1 MPDNCNNTTM
11 DCPMFHRI
19 KALEKEI
26 NHNKEAHKEIYKKLE
41 ESHTDVALNEER
53 IKQIKEDVEEVKKDT
68 KEIKKTV
75 QEIKEKPAKRWD
87 GLVDKAVFTLVGV
100 VITYILARLGL
111 V

>member
-1 MPDNCNNTTM
+1 MPDNCHNNPR
-11 DCPMFHRI
+11 DCPVLHRI
-19 KALEKEI
+19 EALEDEI

-41 ESHTDVALNEER
+41 KSHTDVALNEER